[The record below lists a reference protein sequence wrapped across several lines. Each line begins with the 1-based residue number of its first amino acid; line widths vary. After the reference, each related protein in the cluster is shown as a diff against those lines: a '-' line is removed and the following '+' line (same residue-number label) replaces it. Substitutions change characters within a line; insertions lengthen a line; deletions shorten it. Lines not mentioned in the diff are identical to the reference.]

1 MLSLA
6 GRSVLVQ
13 ASSSTIPNYVMQCAL
28 LQSKILDGIDR
39 VNGNFLWGTSEQ
51 AKKVHWVGWDKITRP
66 KAEGG
71 LGLQSAKGR
80 NIALLSKLN
89 WRFHTESESLW
100 AKVLK
105 NKYCTQ

>member
-1 MLSLA
+1 M
-6 GRSVLVQ
+6 
-13 ASSSTIPNYVMQCAL
+13 AL
-28 LQSKILDGIDR
+28 TESME
-39 VNGNFLWGTSEQ
+39 TSFGEHLNRP
-51 AKKVHWVGWDKITRP
+51 KKVHWVGWDKITRP

>member
-28 LQSKILDGIDR
+28 LPSKILDGIDR

-66 KAEGG
+66 KAEGA
-71 LGLQSAKGR
+71 LGLQSSKGR

-89 WRFHTESESLW
+89 WRFHTERESLW
-100 AKVLK
+100 ARVLK